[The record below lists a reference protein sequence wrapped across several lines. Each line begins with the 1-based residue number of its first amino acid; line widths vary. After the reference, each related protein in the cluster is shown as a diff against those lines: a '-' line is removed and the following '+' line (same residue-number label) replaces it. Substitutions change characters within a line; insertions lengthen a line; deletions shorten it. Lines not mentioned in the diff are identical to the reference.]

1 MTVADIN
8 GSRLR
13 DYCDLHLAT
22 AHLLEQPWKIEG
34 LSANG
39 LSAEA
44 KDKLSLFGQFV
55 GDWDI
60 IECRYARPDGT
71 WGVDRGELHWRW
83 ILDGRALQD
92 VWMTIDEKTQ
102 KPVTDGTTIRFYD
115 PRIDAWRVTWISPT
129 QGVVKTLIGRPV
141 GDEIVLEGKNDE
153 GHLVKWIF
161 SEITSD
167 SFRWHS
173 EQSHDNGTTWTLKED
188 MRIRRMQK

>member
-1 MTVADIN
+1 MK
-8 GSRLR
+8 
-13 DYCDLHLAT
+13 
-22 AHLLEQPWKIEG
+22 E
-34 LSANG
+34 
-39 LSAEA
+39 
-44 KDKLSLFGQFV
+44 KLSLFGQFV

-60 IECRYARPDGT
+60 LENRYARPDGT
-71 WGVDRGELHWRW
+71 WGVARGEIHWRW

-102 KPVTDGTTIRFYD
+102 KPVPDGTTVRFYD
-115 PRIDAWRVTWISPT
+115 PKIDAWRVTWISPT
-129 QGVVKTLIGRPV
+129 QRVVKTLIGRPV
-141 GDEIVLEGKNDE
+141 GDQIVLEGKSDE

-173 EQSHDNGTTWTLKED
+173 EQSRDNGKTWALRED